1 MDATRDSHTVW
12 SKSERERQTPYDIIY
27 MSNLKYGTNEP
38 ICKRETDSDIENR
51 LVVAKGKGRSA
62 MDGEFGVGRCK
73 LLQLE

>member
-1 MDATRDSHTVW
+1 
-12 SKSERERQTPYDIIY
+12 

-51 LVVAKGKGRSA
+51 LVVAKGKGRRA